1 MTVAIA
7 LPPPPVR
14 VVLQPS
20 LHGRGVRNYVFS
32 GEIDEWHAPG
42 VAVKGGVTRCAVDA
56 AWLVERVLGPA
67 KKAPAIWPG
76 VPGARDR
83 AVALGAARNLYQF
96 QQEGAAFL
104 AERDYAG
111 LFDQMGCVG
120 GDAVV
125 QCLRAGHSFRLSLRD
140 LYKRQN
146 GHSGK
151 WDRSIITHVRVLAGD
166 VFHQHP
172 VAAVLSKGVRAVW
185 RLTLKSGK
193 CLLLTPDHEVCTED
207 RTFRAL
213 QDLSVGER
221 VLTNGIPIC
230 ALCGAT
236 ERVVTAATTKFP
248 GYCRQCIYRGLRA
261 APQSVPR
268 PLTKDGY
275 VLVPKQYDHPRRNN
289 SYQVLEH
296 ILVVE
301 HHLGRYLNDREVVH
315 HKNGVKTDNR
325 LENLELTTASAHMTH
340 HGHDGG
346 FANLHGGG
354 TINGGRVVFVPA
366 VDEIVSIEQAG
377 EVDVYDIVCADPHR
391 NFVANG
397 IVVHNCG
404 KTPQA
409 LIAAEARLS
418 LASVPSLTTP
428 AVLILCPALA
438 KRHWQR
444 EVTKWTGYEAS
455 VLESL
460 TPTELPETRY
470 VICNYDILYG
480 AKRRDASGVQHD
492 VEHLPGWAM
501 TLSGRFPI
509 VIIDEAHAYRG
520 RASRRTQ
527 VTKKMLNGTPV
538 VWALTGT
545 PMPNYV
551 RDMWSLVDLISGG
564 LWGFSYWSW
573 AKKYCLDP
581 ATPVLS
587 ADGVYVPIGSLR
599 IGDKVMG
606 WQDRPDGRYA
616 CFEPATVEGVVFH
629 EAPERLAVRMAS
641 GTQLV
646 CTPDHHWYTGRSE
659 KDLRYRP
666 LQVNGHRRLK
676 RLHVAAPCAV
686 DDVTDDVVAKAPIGP
701 GTVVSIRT
709 STGNFIANG
718 YMSKN
723 CDAVQG
729 QYGWKD
735 SGASNLPELSSRMT
749 YFCLGRSAATVGL
762 ELPEKRR
769 EIYRIDVT
777 VSAPTVHEGHVA
789 MTKSGFVAK
798 ALRMTARAKRSAVVA
813 QVVEALEAAQKVVVF
828 VYMREQAEEIA
839 KAVKDKIDCPV
850 SCVHGDLTP
859 DGRDA
864 QAGIF
869 REIAAPAAFIATID
883 SVGVA
888 ISLVGA
894 DLVLYGDLVPE
905 PWKLL
910 QSEKRCHRHGSTKR
924 VLVRYLIGTGTLD
937 EGVAE
942 SVVEKLASIEAAMGA
957 DAESQEVAGMLG
969 GERKSDE
976 TIIDGLF
983 ARLKAL
989 KGGADES

>member
-1 MTVAIA
+1 MTAVVC

-20 LHGRGVRNYVFS
+20 LHGRGVCNYVFS

-125 QCLRAGHSFRLSLRD
+125 QCLRAGRSFRISLRD

-248 GYCRQCIYRGLRA
+248 GYCRQCIYRRLRA

-289 SYQVLEH
+289 SYHVLEH

-301 HHLGRYLNDREVVH
+301 RHLGRYLNDREVVH

-325 LENLELTTASAHMTH
+325 LENLELTTASAHRMH

-551 RDMWSLVDLISGG
+551 RDLWALIDLISGG

-573 AKKYCLDP
+573 AKKY
-581 ATPVLS
+581 
-587 ADGVYVPIGSLR
+587 
-599 IGDKVMG
+599 
-606 WQDRPDGRYA
+606 
-616 CFEPATVEGVVFH
+616 
-629 EAPERLAVRMAS
+629 
-641 GTQLV
+641 
-646 CTPDHHWYTGRSE
+646 
-659 KDLRYRP
+659 
-666 LQVNGHRRLK
+666 
-676 RLHVAAPCAV
+676 
-686 DDVTDDVVAKAPIGP
+686 
-701 GTVVSIRT
+701 
-709 STGNFIANG
+709 
-718 YMSKN
+718 